1 MTGLFAVADRFGF
14 TYILPTIYYLLF
26 VVITIPAGNSVPLL

>member
-1 MTGLFAVADRFGF
+1 MSGLFAVADRLGF

-26 VVITIPAGNSVPLL
+26 AMVTIPAGNSEPLL